1 MYTYNDAIRSQS
13 GRFLFTTS
21 LIAFLEVGGNT
32 IDCVIHV
39 LVDIFIWS
47 SWILFDRCAFY
58 VHSSLETEPSFI
70 EVCVEGEPARVMVTR
85 NTLNFRF

>member
-1 MYTYNDAIRSQS
+1 MYTYNDAIRSRS

-32 IDCVIHV
+32 IDYVIHV

-47 SWILFDRCAFY
+47 SWIFFDTCAFY
-58 VHSSLETEPSFI
+58 VHSSLETEVSFI
-70 EVCVEGEPARVMVTR
+70 EVCVEGEPTHVIVPR
-85 NTLNFRF
+85 NTLNFIF